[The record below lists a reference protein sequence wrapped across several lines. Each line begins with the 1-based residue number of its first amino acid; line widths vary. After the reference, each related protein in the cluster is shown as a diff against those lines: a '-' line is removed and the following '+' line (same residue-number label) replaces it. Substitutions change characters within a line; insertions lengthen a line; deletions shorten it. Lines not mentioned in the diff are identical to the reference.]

1 MRMGRYYLPN
11 DALMQFFQSLKLC
24 VEAIG
29 PMPRR
34 IRAGPQCGGA
44 STHSSV
50 LHIGVESSRLLLYL
64 NTIQY
69 PERIK
74 TLEVIPIRISNIYM
88 DLLAFRNSQ
97 LVNYI

>member
-1 MRMGRYYLPN
+1 MANLVMNDKALARLQESDMRMGRYYLPN

-34 IRAGPQCGGA
+34 IRAGLQCGGA

-50 LHIGVESSRLLLYL
+50 KRVFSLAVAAHRAGSLRETLTATGRLKILLY
-64 NTIQY
+64 
-69 PERIK
+69 
-74 TLEVIPIRISNIYM
+74 
-88 DLLAFRNSQ
+88 
-97 LVNYI
+97 

>member
-24 VEAIG
+24 VEVIG

-50 LHIGVESSRLLLYL
+50 LHIGD
-64 NTIQY
+64 
-69 PERIK
+69 
-74 TLEVIPIRISNIYM
+74 IRIIHQSYVEKPYGKIK
-88 DLLAFRNSQ
+88 SP
-97 LVNYI
+97 